1 MASFLDARHQGG
13 EWLVRIEDVDI
24 PRTVPGA
31 DLQILQ
37 CLAACG
43 LEWDGEVIYQTTRF
57 AAYQNALDQLRQLG
71 SAYPCACTRKE
82 VGDGV
87 YPGTCRA
94 GIAPGREAR
103 SIRLRVPDGDSATIP
118 TGDFP
123 LYRADGIWAYQL
135 AVVVDD
141 AWQQITHVIRGS
153 DLLDSTPRQTLLQ
166 RMLGLEPL
174 VYVHVPVVLAED
186 GQKLSKQTKAP
197 PVDVSNPGPALV
209 QALRFLHQEVPDG
222 LERQTPREIVAY
234 AIRHWNLTSALH

>member
-31 DLQILQ
+31 DLRILR

-103 SIRLRVPDGDSATIP
+103 SSVLV
-118 TGDFP
+118 
-123 LYRADGIWAYQL
+123 RA
-135 AVVVDD
+135 
-141 AWQQITHVIRGS
+141 
-153 DLLDSTPRQTLLQ
+153 
-166 RMLGLEPL
+166 
-174 VYVHVPVVLAED
+174 
-186 GQKLSKQTKAP
+186 
-197 PVDVSNPGPALV
+197 
-209 QALRFLHQEVPDG
+209 
-222 LERQTPREIVAY
+222 
-234 AIRHWNLTSALH
+234 